1 MIFPEKLQVLRK
13 SKGLTQEEL
22 AEIIVVSRQAVAK
35 WESGQAYPD
44 ISNLIRISE
53 CFNITID
60 HLVKD
65 NDSCIT
71 SIIPQESCKS
81 KELIDFL
88 VKAKRNTYAAKGGEC
103 PSSRPSSHDLR
114 YEEGSLLYLDTYL
127 GGECFSGEEAV
138 WKNSIPVYAMNYSG
152 RVTSNHFNS
161 DFLKAALLAVPTDK
175 PFRGPALYQEND
187 YFYNCKVCGDFKWY
201 QGYEEI
207 YYKDLQVYECYFHG
221 GIVK

>member
-22 AEIIVVSRQAVAK
+22 AEKISVSRQAVAK

-44 ISNLIRISE
+44 ISNLIGISE
-53 CFNITID
+53 FFKITID

-71 SIIPQESCKS
+71 SIVAQEPSNS

-88 VKAKRNTYAAKGGEC
+88 VIAKRKTYAAKGAEC
-103 PSSRPSSHDLR
+103 PPSRPSSHDLQ
-114 YEEGSLLYLDTYL
+114 YEEGSLLYLDTYI

-138 WKNSIPVYAMNYSG
+138 WKNSIPIYAMNYSG
-152 RVTSNHFNS
+152 RVTSSNFNS
-161 DFLKAALLAVPTDK
+161 DFLKAALLAVPREK

-187 YFYNCKVCGDFKWY
+187 YFYNCKVCGDLKWY